1 MLFVNFSRATGNN
14 YVGPGSH
21 KYKNEKENCMKSIK
35 PQMLASAI
43 GAAISISAANAAGIS
58 GDTVKIG
65 VLADMGGVYA
75 DICGAGCVTAVEMAV
90 EDFGGSVL
98 GKPIEIVSADDQ
110 NKADVGAA
118 IARKWLDTEDVD
130 AITGLVAS
138 SVTGAVTEITKEK
151 GKLALIST
159 SASHAFTT
167 KACSPYNAHW
177 TYNVVALANG
187 TVKPMVQ
194 SGKKKWFFITADYA
208 FGHALEGVASK
219 VVAENGG
226 EVVGTA
232 RAPLGTTDFSS
243 FVLQAQSSGADV
255 VALANAGSDF
265 VNSLQ
270 SAVEFGLTETTDVAG
285 LLVFTPNAQAL
296 DPEVAGGMRL
306 TTGFYWDLDDQT
318 RAWSKR
324 FKERHGSI
332 PAMGQAGAYSMTT
345 HYLNAIKEAGTD
357 EAEAVMAVMKQN
369 KPNDFFARNA
379 YLRADGRMVHDMYQV
394 RIKNGSERSNPDDI
408 FEVEKVI
415 PGEEAFGP
423 MLDQCNFVASK

>member
-1 MLFVNFSRATGNN
+1 
-14 YVGPGSH
+14 
-21 KYKNEKENCMKSIK
+21 MKSIK
-35 PQMLASAI
+35 PQLLAIAI
-43 GAAISISAANAAGIS
+43 GAAMSISAASAAGIS
-58 GDTVKIG
+58 GDVVKIG

-75 DICGAGCVTAVEMAV
+75 DICGAGCVTATQMAV
-90 EDFGGSVL
+90 EDFGGTVL

-110 NKADVGAA
+110 NKADVGAS
-118 IARKWLDTEDVD
+118 ITRKWLDTEGVD
-130 AITGLVAS
+130 AVSGLVAS
-138 SVTGAVTEITKEK
+138 SVTGAVTEVTKEK

-208 FGHALEGVASK
+208 FGHALESVASK
-219 VVAENGG
+219 VVTDNGG
-226 EVVGTA
+226 EVLGAA

-243 FVLQAQSSGADV
+243 FILQAQSSGADV
-255 VALANAGSDF
+255 VALANAGADF

-270 SAVEFGLTETTDVAG
+270 AAAEFGLTESADVAG

-296 DPEVAGGMRL
+296 DPEVAGGML
-306 TTGFYWDLDDQT
+306 TTTGFYWDLDEQT

-332 PAMGQAGAYSMTT
+332 PAMGQAGQYSMVM
-345 HYLNAIKEAGTD
+345 HYLNAVKEAGTD
-357 EAEAVMAVMKQN
+357 EAEAVMAVMKKN

-394 RIKNGSERSNPDDI
+394 RIKKGDERSSPDDI
-408 FEVEKVI
+408 FEVQNVV
-415 PGEEAFGP
+415 PGDQAFGP
-423 MLDQCNFVASK
+423 MMDQCNFAAK